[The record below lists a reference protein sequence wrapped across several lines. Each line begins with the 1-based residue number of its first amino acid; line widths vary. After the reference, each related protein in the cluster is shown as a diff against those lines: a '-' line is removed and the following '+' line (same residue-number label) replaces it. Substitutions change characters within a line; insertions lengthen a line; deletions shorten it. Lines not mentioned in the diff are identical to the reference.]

1 MRGKGG
7 EKTVRI
13 IIAGGG
19 TGGHLFPGIAVA
31 EEFQKR
37 DPQNRVIFIGTRRGI
52 EHRLLGTLGYEL
64 RLIEVEGLKGRGL
77 KALIKGAWAIP
88 VSMMQSRRIL
98 ADFRPDVVLGV
109 GGYASG
115 PAVMAAYLM
124 GCPTAI
130 AEQNALAGNT
140 NRILGKFVDRIFLTY
155 EQSKGRFPARKVSVT
170 GNPVRAAFAAS
181 LKESPKTRA
190 FRQILIFGGSQGAA
204 AINKTV
210 VAMLPLLQKIKDR
223 VRVVHQTG
231 ERDEETVRQAYAKAG
246 MEAEVRPFI
255 VDMVSAYAASDLII
269 CRAGATSLAEITV
282 AGKASV
288 LIPFPYA
295 ADDHQ
300 TENARAMVEAGA
312 AAMIRESDLTAETL
326 YSLVASLLGDDKKL
340 RGMEEKSK
348 TLGRP
353 DAAASIVDACVK
365 LAAEN
370 QHSTG

>member
-1 MRGKGG
+1 M
-7 EKTVRI
+7 RI

-37 DPQNRVIFIGTRRGI
+37 DPENRVIFIGTQRGI
-52 EHRLLGTLGYEL
+52 EYRLLGKLGYEL
-64 RLIEVEGLKGRGL
+64 KLIDVEGLKGRGW
-77 KALIKGAWAIP
+77 KALIKGVYAIP
-88 VSMMQSRRIL
+88 NSMWQSRMIL
-98 ADFRPDVVLGV
+98 RDFRPDVVIGV

-115 PAVMAAYLM
+115 PAVIAAWLM
-124 GCPTAI
+124 NIPTAI

-170 GNPVRAAFAAS
+170 GNPVRAAFAARLS
-181 LKESPKTRA
+181 EAPKMRA
-190 FRQILIFGGSQGAA
+190 IRQILVFGGSQGAA

-210 VAMLPLLQKIKDR
+210 VAMLPMLQKIKDR

-231 ERDEETVRQAYAKAG
+231 ERDCEEVRRAYERAG
-246 MEAEVRPFI
+246 MEAEVQPFI
-255 VDMVSAYAASDLII
+255 VDMASAYAASDLII

-312 AAMIRESDLTAETL
+312 ATMIRESELSAEAL
-326 YSLVASLLGDDKKL
+326 YSLVESLLEDDKKL
-340 RGMEEKSK
+340 RGMEQKSK
-348 TLGRP
+348 ALGRP
-353 DAAASIVDACVK
+353 DAAARIVDACVR
-365 LAAEN
+365 LAAEK
-370 QHSTG
+370 

>member
-1 MRGKGG
+1 M
-7 EKTVRI
+7 RI

-37 DPQNRVIFIGTRRGI
+37 DPENRVIFIGTQRGI
-52 EHRLLGTLGYEL
+52 EYRLLGKLGYEL
-64 RLIEVEGLKGRGL
+64 KLIDVEGLKGRGW
-77 KALIKGAWAIP
+77 KALIKGVYAIP
-88 VSMMQSRRIL
+88 NSMWQSRMIL
-98 ADFRPDVVLGV
+98 RDFRPDVVIGV

-115 PAVMAAYLM
+115 PAVIAAWLM
-124 GCPTAI
+124 NIPTAI

-170 GNPVRAAFAAS
+170 GNPVRAAFAAR
-181 LKESPKTRA
+181 LNEAPKMRA
-190 FRQILIFGGSQGAA
+190 IRQILVFGGSQGAA

-210 VAMLPLLQKIKDR
+210 VAMLPMLQKIKDR

-231 ERDEETVRQAYAKAG
+231 ERDCEEVRRAYERAG
-246 MEAEVRPFI
+246 MEAEVQPFI
-255 VDMVSAYAASDLII
+255 VDMASAYAASDLII

-312 AAMIRESDLTAETL
+312 ATMIRESELSAEAL
-326 YSLVASLLGDDKKL
+326 YSLVESLLEDDKKL
-340 RGMEEKSK
+340 RGMEQKSK
-348 TLGRP
+348 ALGRP
-353 DAAASIVDACVK
+353 DAAARIVDACVR
-365 LAAEN
+365 LAAEK
-370 QHSTG
+370 

>member
-1 MRGKGG
+1 
-7 EKTVRI
+7 VRI

-37 DPQNRVIFIGTRRGI
+37 DPENRVIFIGTQRGI
-52 EHRLLGTLGYEL
+52 EYRLLGKLGYEL
-64 RLIEVEGLKGRGL
+64 KLIDVEGLKGRGW
-77 KALIKGAWAIP
+77 KALIKGVYAIP
-88 VSMMQSRRIL
+88 NSMWQSRMIL
-98 ADFRPDVVLGV
+98 RDFRPDVVIGV

-115 PAVMAAYLM
+115 PAVIAAWLM
-124 GCPTAI
+124 NIPTAI

-170 GNPVRAAFAAS
+170 GNPVRAAFAAR
-181 LKESPKTRA
+181 LNEAPKMRA
-190 FRQILIFGGSQGAA
+190 IRQILVFGGSQGAA

-210 VAMLPLLQKIKDR
+210 VAMLPMLQKIKDR

-231 ERDEETVRQAYAKAG
+231 ERDCEEVRRAYERAG
-246 MEAEVRPFI
+246 MEAEVQPFI
-255 VDMVSAYAASDLII
+255 VDMASAYAASDLII

-312 AAMIRESDLTAETL
+312 ATMIRESELSAEAL
-326 YSLVASLLGDDKKL
+326 YSLVESLLEDDKKL
-340 RGMEEKSK
+340 RGMEQKSK
-348 TLGRP
+348 ALGRP
-353 DAAASIVDACVK
+353 DAAARIVDACVR
-365 LAAEN
+365 LAAEK
-370 QHSTG
+370 

>member
-1 MRGKGG
+1 
-7 EKTVRI
+7 VRI

-340 RGMEEKSK
+340 RDMEEKSK
-348 TLGRP
+348 ALGRP

>member
-1 MRGKGG
+1 M
-7 EKTVRI
+7 RI

-37 DPQNRVIFIGTRRGI
+37 DSQNRVIFIGTRRGI

-64 RLIEVEGLKGRGL
+64 KLIDVEGVKGRGL
-77 KALIKGAWAIP
+77 KALIKGAYAIP
-88 VSMMQSRRIL
+88 ISMMQSRRIL
-98 ADFRPDVVLGV
+98 VDFRPDVVIGV

-140 NRILGKFVDRIFLTY
+140 NRILGKFVDQIFLTY
-155 EQSKGRFPARKVSVT
+155 EQSKGKFPARKISVT
-170 GNPVRAAFAAS
+170 GNPVRAAFDARLSEA
-181 LKESPKTRA
+181 PKTCE

-204 AINKTV
+204 AINQTV
-210 VAMLPLLQKIKDR
+210 VAMLPMLQKIQDR

-231 ERDEETVRQAYAKAG
+231 ERDWEAVRQAYEQAG
-246 MEAEVRPFI
+246 IEAEVRPFI
-255 VDMVSAYAASDLII
+255 VDMASAYAASDLII

-295 ADDHQ
+295 ANDHQ

-312 AAMIRESDLTAETL
+312 AAMIRENDLTVETL
-326 YSLVASLLGDDKKL
+326 YSLVESLLGDDKKL

-348 TLGRP
+348 ALGRP
-353 DAAASIVDACVK
+353 DAAARIVDACVR
-365 LAAEN
+365 LAEEN
-370 QHSTG
+370 KHSTG

>member
-1 MRGKGG
+1 M
-7 EKTVRI
+7 RI

-37 DPQNRVIFIGTRRGI
+37 DPENRVIFIGTQRGI
-52 EHRLLGTLGYEL
+52 EYRLLGKLGYEL
-64 RLIEVEGLKGRGL
+64 KLIDVEGLKGRGW
-77 KALIKGAWAIP
+77 KALIKGVYAIP
-88 VSMMQSRRIL
+88 NSMWQSRMIL
-98 ADFRPDVVLGV
+98 RDFRPDVVIGV

-115 PAVMAAYLM
+115 PAVIAAWLM
-124 GCPTAI
+124 NIPTAI

-170 GNPVRAAFAAS
+170 GNPVRAAFAAR
-181 LKESPKTRA
+181 LNEAPKMRA
-190 FRQILIFGGSQGAA
+190 IRQILVFGGSQGAA

-210 VAMLPLLQKIKDR
+210 VAMLPMLQKIKDR

-231 ERDEETVRQAYAKAG
+231 ERDCEEVRRAYERAG
-246 MEAEVRPFI
+246 MEAEVQPFI
-255 VDMVSAYAASDLII
+255 VDMASAYAASDLII

-312 AAMIRESDLTAETL
+312 AAMIRESELSAEAL
-326 YSLVASLLGDDKKL
+326 YSLVESLLEDDKKL
-340 RGMEEKSK
+340 RGMEQKSK
-348 TLGRP
+348 ALGRP
-353 DAAASIVDACVK
+353 DAAARIVDACVR
-365 LAAEN
+365 LAAEK
-370 QHSTG
+370 

>member
-1 MRGKGG
+1 M
-7 EKTVRI
+7 RI

-37 DPQNRVIFIGTRRGI
+37 DPENRVIFIGTQRGI
-52 EHRLLGTLGYEL
+52 EYRLLGKLGYEL
-64 RLIEVEGLKGRGL
+64 KLIDVEGLKGRGW
-77 KALIKGAWAIP
+77 KALIKGVYAIP
-88 VSMMQSRRIL
+88 NSMWQSRMIL
-98 ADFRPDVVLGV
+98 RDFQPDVVVGV

-115 PAVMAAYLM
+115 PAVIAAWLM
-124 GCPTAI
+124 NIPTAI

-170 GNPVRAAFAAS
+170 GNPVRAAFAARLS
-181 LKESPKTRA
+181 EAPKTDA
-190 FRQILIFGGSQGAA
+190 FRQILIFGGSQGAV
-204 AINKTV
+204 AINKTA
-210 VAMLPLLQKIKDR
+210 VAMLPMLQKIKDR

-231 ERDEETVRQAYAKAG
+231 ERDCEEVRRAYERAG
-246 MEAEVRPFI
+246 MEAEVQPFI
-255 VDMVSAYAASDLII
+255 VDMASAYAASDLII

-312 AAMIRESDLTAETL
+312 AAMIRESDLTAQTL
-326 YSLVASLLGDDKKL
+326 YSLVESLLGDDKKL
-340 RGMEEKSK
+340 RTMEEKSK
-348 TLGRP
+348 ALGRP
-353 DAAASIVDACVK
+353 DAAARIVDACIR

-370 QHSTG
+370 KQTTG

>member
-340 RGMEEKSK
+340 RDMEEKSK
-348 TLGRP
+348 ALGRP
-353 DAAASIVDACVK
+353 DAAARMVNACIK